1 LENGDHLNQK
11 AFHERYCAMP
21 EDFRA
26 ELVEG
31 IVLVPSRIKLPHG
44 RQHAALMGCL
54 YTYKAATQG
63 IDAVDNLT
71 TILGEQS
78 EPQPDAALFILPQF
92 GGRCRIVDDYLHGA
106 PEWLGEIASS
116 SEAYDLHEK
125 YRDYERAG
133 VLEYVVILVR
143 EQAIRGFVLREG
155 RFEPL
160 SPDDE
165 GIYRSPVF
173 PGLWINA
180 IALMRD
186 DAADVLA
193 TLQQGLQSPE
203 HAAFVS
209 RLKEQGLRQ
218 T

>member
-11 AFHERYCAMP
+11 AFHERYRAMP
-21 EDFRA
+21 ADFRA

-31 IVLVPSRIKLPHG
+31 MVFVPSPIKLPHG
-44 RQHAALMGCL
+44 WHHAALMGCL
-54 YTYKAATQG
+54 YAYKAATPG
-63 IDAVDNLT
+63 INAADDIT
-71 TILGEQS
+71 TILGEES
-78 EPQPDAALFILPQF
+78 EPQPDAALFIMPQF

-116 SEAYDLHEK
+116 SEAFDLHEK

-143 EQAIRGFVLREG
+143 EQALRGFVLREG
-155 RFEPL
+155 HFEAL

-180 IALMRD
+180 VALVRD
-186 DAADVLA
+186 DAAAVLA